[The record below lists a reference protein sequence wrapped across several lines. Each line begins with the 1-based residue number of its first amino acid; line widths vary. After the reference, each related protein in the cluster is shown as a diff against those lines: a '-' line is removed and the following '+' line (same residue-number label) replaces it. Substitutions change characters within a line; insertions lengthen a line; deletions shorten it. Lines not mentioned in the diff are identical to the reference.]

1 MPDWFFRS
9 VIWRC
14 KRCECESNVHAGESD
29 DYMSCYDAG
38 SDIVWVFTRQQ
49 VASVAV
55 TTNGE
60 SRVRLVGT
68 DSDIMMDR
76 RQTQALLGWMYGTD
90 TDAILSA
97 HRDEIARHK
106 AFVEDSQRWEERMME
121 Y

>member
-1 MPDWFFRS
+1 M
-9 VIWRC
+9 
-14 KRCECESNVHAGESD
+14 GESD

-38 SDIVWVFTRQQ
+38 SDIVWMFTRQQ

-76 RQTQALLGWMYGTD
+76 RQTQALLGWITGPTRMPSCPRTGTRSRD
-90 TDAILSA
+90 TRRSWRTANDGKSA
-97 HRDEIARHK
+97 
-106 AFVEDSQRWEERMME
+106 
-121 Y
+121 